1 MGHLKRKRS
10 SPLQFEHFWP
20 FFGLNTEKSTMVTI
34 KVKTFGWCKKEHFL
48 WDFTAKLK
56 SSSVWDFRNTLG
68 SSESIFICS
77 ACTISGKLFISIF
90 HKLFPT
96 ISRNPFLTISDK
108 LCIFLFPTGD
118 AYRPRWGDTR
128 SSFLLSHFEHFV
140 QVKASSTLTNFVNQ
154 NTDLLKI
161 PICWTWISKSQ
172 TNLRKW
178 GIGDD
183 AVGDIMHFFG
193 AFFGQKMSPN

>member
-1 MGHLKRKRS
+1 M
-10 SPLQFEHFWP
+10 EHFTWQRNFTLQIGQLCP
-20 FFGLNTEKSTMVTI
+20 FFALNTEKSTMFTI
-34 KVKTFGWCKKEHFL
+34 KVKTFGWCKKGAFL
-48 WDFTAKLK
+48 PWGFPSKLK

-77 ACTISGKLFISIF
+77 ACRISGKLFLSIF

-128 SSFLLSHFEHFV
+128 SSFLLSRFEHFF

-154 NTDLLKI
+154 NTDLFKI

-172 TNLRKW
+172 TNLRNW
-178 GIGDD
+178 GIGND
-183 AVGDIMHFFG
+183 AVDDNN
-193 AFFGQKMSPN
+193 AFLWRLFWTKNVA

>member
-1 MGHLKRKRS
+1 MQKEEHVFHEAFPQNLSHLQCEISGTLWGRAKA
-10 SPLQFEHFWP
+10 
-20 FFGLNTEKSTMVTI
+20 
-34 KVKTFGWCKKEHFL
+34 FL
-48 WDFTAKLK
+48 
-56 SSSVWDFRNTLG
+56 
-68 SSESIFICS
+68 ICN

-96 ISRNPFLTISDK
+96 ISRNQFLTISDK

-154 NTDLLKI
+154 NTDLLKLS
-161 PICWTWISKSQ
+161 ICWTWISKTQ

-193 AFFGQKMSPN
+193 AFFLTKNVA

>member
-1 MGHLKRKRS
+1 MQKKGHFFREAFPQIKIIFSVRF
-10 SPLQFEHFWP
+10 PEHFGVEQKHFYMQSLQYFWQ
-20 FFGLNTEKSTMVTI
+20 TI
-34 KVKTFGWCKKEHFL
+34 P
-48 WDFTAKLK
+48 
-56 SSSVWDFRNTLG
+56 
-68 SSESIFICS
+68 
-77 ACTISGKLFISIF
+77 LFF

-154 NTDLLKI
+154 NTDLFKI

-172 TNLRKW
+172 TNLRNW
-178 GIGDD
+178 GIGND
-183 AVGDIMHFFG
+183 AADDIMHFFG

>member
-1 MGHLKRKRS
+1 MQKRS
-10 SPLQFEHFWP
+10 IFSW
-20 FFGLNTEKSTMVTI
+20 S
-34 KVKTFGWCKKEHFL
+34 
-48 WDFTAKLK
+48 FTAKLK

-77 ACTISGKLFISIF
+77 ACTISGKLFLSIF

-128 SSFLLSHFEHFV
+128 SSFLLSLFEHFV
-140 QVKASSTLTNFVNQ
+140 QLHQLWQTLLLTKLKHRVTQ
-154 NTDLLKI
+154 NSNLLDMDIKI
-161 PICWTWISKSQ
+161 SNGFMEMRHWWWCCWRH
-172 TNLRKW
+172 N
-178 GIGDD
+178 
-183 AVGDIMHFFG
+183 
-193 AFFGQKMSPN
+193 AFLWRLFWTKNVA